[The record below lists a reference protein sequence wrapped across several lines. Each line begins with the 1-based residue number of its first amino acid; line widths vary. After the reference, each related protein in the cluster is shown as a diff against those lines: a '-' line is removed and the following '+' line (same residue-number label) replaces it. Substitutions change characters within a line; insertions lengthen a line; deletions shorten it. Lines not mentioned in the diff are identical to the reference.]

1 MKTKKV
7 YDQLC
12 NLYYRPEFEHC
23 LDCGAPLVRSHTAW
37 RKTITS
43 MQGCAKVYNQ
53 AYHCRDQEMCGDPER
68 VYRSIYADG
77 LSLPYYT
84 YGLDVIVTIGQ
95 ARLRQHRTIPEIH
108 AWLSQVTPPIII
120 SEREVQYLFDVY
132 LLLLACSHGRCLAQY
147 RDQIEAKG
155 GIVLA
160 IDGAKPEKGQPGL
173 YIFRDALTGCRLHAA
188 VLYSAD
194 TTSIVQELQVVAA
207 LGLPIQAVIS
217 DDEKATVAAV
227 AQLWPDTPHGLCHT
241 HFLKAVQKPIY
252 EADRQLATTLRKP

>member
-7 YDQLC
+7 YNQLC

-37 RKTITS
+37 HKTITS

-95 ARLRQHRTIPEIH
+95 AACGSIARFPKF
-108 AWLSQVTPPIII
+108 TP
-120 SEREVQYLFDVY
+120 R
-132 LLLLACSHGRCLAQY
+132 
-147 RDQIEAKG
+147 
-155 GIVLA
+155 
-160 IDGAKPEKGQPGL
+160 
-173 YIFRDALTGCRLHAA
+173 
-188 VLYSAD
+188 
-194 TTSIVQELQVVAA
+194 
-207 LGLPIQAVIS
+207 
-217 DDEKATVAAV
+217 
-227 AQLWPDTPHGLCHT
+227 
-241 HFLKAVQKPIY
+241 
-252 EADRQLATTLRKP
+252 